1 MLERRLPLTI
11 ALVLALAASAGAT
24 VEMQND
30 AKRLG
35 LKVQNC
41 LYCHAS
47 PHAVEKMKAKAK
59 QLAMADGN
67 CLACHGANIPAGLN
81 DRGDWLVAEKDRRKA
96 KACDMAWLKEYKE
109 PAPAAT
115 KPAPARKP

>member
-1 MLERRLPLTI
+1 MIDRRLPLTLVLGL
-11 ALVLALAASAGAT
+11 ALVGPLGAT

-35 LKVQNC
+35 FKVQNC

-81 DRGDWLVAEKDRRKA
+81 DRGYWLVAEKNRRKA
-96 KACDMAWLKEYKE
+96 KAWDMSWLKEYKE
-109 PAPAAT
+109 PAPAAA
-115 KPAPARKP
+115 KPATASKP